1 MKIGSNPRS
10 PLTIAT
16 VDFSVKT
23 PIAYGLKTALKPYG
37 YIRKPVINPKA
48 SPNMIGNG
56 NPGKMPFFS
65 KAKKVMMEPVRM
77 PNIAIMVGRMLGRKL
92 KNITPMSIE

>member
-1 MKIGSNPRS
+1 
-10 PLTIAT
+10 
-16 VDFSVKT
+16 
-23 PIAYGLKTALKPYG
+23 
-37 YIRKPVINPKA
+37 
-48 SPNMIGNG
+48 MIGNG